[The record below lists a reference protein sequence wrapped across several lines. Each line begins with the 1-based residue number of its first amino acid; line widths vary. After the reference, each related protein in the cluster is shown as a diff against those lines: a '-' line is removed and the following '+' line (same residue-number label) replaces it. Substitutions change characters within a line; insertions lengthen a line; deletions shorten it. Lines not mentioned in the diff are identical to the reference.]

1 MCTHRVCYSS
11 SLIYIYIYIYIYNV
25 LFVLLWLLVFLYTY
39 ISYIWLKVDSS
50 PAGIHSNLVLS
61 KMAPKMAMKAM
72 KSRMQARMVMPNG
85 KHKAKG
91 KGKSEGMD
99 KAKAKGKGNDKTKGK
114 GTMKFMRTCA
124 LMKWL
129 AGTMKGKAKGK
140 GKSEGMGKA
149 KAKGKGQNKGDGDG
163 SDDDFDIVGCFCD
176 DDVLKAFLRRGLINH
191 LPFEDMLA
199 EFHWRLSA
207 PSCPGCLLKH
217 C

>member
-1 MCTHRVCYSS
+1 
-11 SLIYIYIYIYIYNV
+11 
-25 LFVLLWLLVFLYTY
+25 
-39 ISYIWLKVDSS
+39 
-50 PAGIHSNLVLS
+50 
-61 KMAPKMAMKAM
+61 MAPKMAMKAM

-85 KHKAKG
+85 KH
-91 KGKSEGMD
+91 
-99 KAKAKGKGNDKTKGK
+99 
-114 GTMKFMRTCA
+114 
-124 LMKWL
+124 
-129 AGTMKGKAKGK
+129 KAKGK

-163 SDDDFDIVGCFCD
+163 SDDDFDIVGCFCED
-176 DDVLKAFLRRGLINH
+176 EVLKAFLRRGLINH